1 MQESAANE
9 YITKPE
15 AAKLVAEAVSLETE
29 HWEKVHRVPMQRP
42 NDKFMVRNYCR
53 RHTNFF
59 HRDFNGDMLKI
70 RRQKLEAEQA
80 RMQPP
85 DPVDVCVF
93 DSILASVDESDD
105 GCL

>member
-1 MQESAANE
+1 M
-9 YITKPE
+9 
-15 AAKLVAEAVSLETE
+15 AEAVSREKE
-29 HWEKVHRVPMQRP
+29 QWEKVHKVFMHRP

-70 RRQKLEAEQA
+70 RQQKLETERA

-85 DPVDVCVF
+85 APVGVCIF
-93 DSILASVDESDD
+93 ESILASVDEGDD
-105 GCL
+105 GYI